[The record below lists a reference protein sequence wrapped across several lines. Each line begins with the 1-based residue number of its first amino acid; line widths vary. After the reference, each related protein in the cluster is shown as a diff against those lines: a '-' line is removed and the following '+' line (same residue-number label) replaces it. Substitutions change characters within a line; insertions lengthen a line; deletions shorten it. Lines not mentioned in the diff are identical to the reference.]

1 MKNILKLSLVCAV
14 LLTGIS
20 TYAIDGNGNDNG
32 NADFNLHVL
41 KANGKL
47 ITFALNQVQ
56 KASLSIYDKNGSLI
70 YTENASGKE
79 GILRTFSLEE
89 FPAGTYF
96 LEVED
101 SVKKV
106 RHEIQIT
113 DDASVLSSKAVSSAY
128 KAGFSAQNTDVV
140 VR

>member
-1 MKNILKLSLVCAV
+1 MKKILKLSLVCAV
-14 LLTGIS
+14 LLSGMS
-20 TYAIDGNGNDNG
+20 TYAIDGDGNT
-32 NADFNLHVL
+32 DFNLHVL

-47 ITFALNQVQ
+47 ITFALNQIQ
-56 KASLSIYDKNGSLI
+56 KASLSIYDKDGTLI
-70 YTENASGKE
+70 YSENASGKE

-106 RHEIQIT
+106 RHEITIT

-128 KAGFSAQNTDVV
+128 KAGSSAQNSSVA